1 MYKGLIAWQWSNTL
15 GAGNRVCLPP
25 CWERKVRKLF
35 PNPVCG
41 EGCDYSCTRDGVC
54 EKGALHG
61 LPHGGGV
68 VRNPRGAVRRCLGV
82 SVRTNLEYN

>member
-41 EGCDYSCTRDGVC
+41 EGCDYSCTV
-54 EKGALHG
+54 L
-61 LPHGGGV
+61 V
-68 VRNPRGAVRRCLGV
+68 TRR
-82 SVRTNLEYN
+82 SV

>member
-41 EGCDYSCTRDGVC
+41 EGCDYSTECVR
-54 EKGALHG
+54 KGHYTGFRTAE
-61 LPHGGGV
+61 
-68 VRNPRGAVRRCLGV
+68 V
-82 SVRTNLEYN
+82 SCAIREGRFVDVSA